1 MLVFKKTS
9 RIAMTVIEIRPH
21 RWGWDV
27 ESPGVKPV
35 FPEKDQAIN
44 YAQNRASFRSGPKI
58 KKSLHSTMK
67 PSARRCS
74 MSSWGSTARA
84 EEQRRH
90 F

>member
-1 MLVFKKTS
+1 
-9 RIAMTVIEIRPH
+9 MTVIEIRPH

-74 MSSWGSTARA
+74 MSGIKLEMRKPG
-84 EEQRRH
+84 RH
-90 F
+90 IVGND